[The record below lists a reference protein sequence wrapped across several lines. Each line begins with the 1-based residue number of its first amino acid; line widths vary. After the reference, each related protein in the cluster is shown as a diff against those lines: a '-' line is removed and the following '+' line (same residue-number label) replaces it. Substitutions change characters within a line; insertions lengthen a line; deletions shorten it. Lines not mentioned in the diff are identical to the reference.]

1 MAANLPL
8 DIIFH
13 ILTRLPAKSPLRF
26 RCVSKSLLFSSS
38 WSTMDLCP
46 AVADNHPSPLPVYN
60 ADHEAKNDAK
70 AAEVDYPLKNSGFD
84 QVPFIGSCNGLMCV
98 RPDPDTV
105 LLFNPSIKDV
115 LRSLLFVKKIYAH
128 KLFGEYPCILLWRHI
143 MISG

>member
-1 MAANLPL
+1 MCKQK
-8 DIIFH
+8 
-13 ILTRLPAKSPLRF
+13 PAVLQFLIHNGP
-26 RCVSKSLLFSSS
+26 
-38 WSTMDLCP
+38 CP

-98 RPDPDTV
+98 RADPDTV

-128 KLFGEYPCILLWRHI
+128 KLFGEYPCILL
-143 MISG
+143 